1 MFKFCCISAI
11 ESGLNAAQSRNQLI
25 GTQNLFIGTKESIF
39 WNTFDQAGH
48 ELFC

>member
-1 MFKFCCISAI
+1 MSNFRCISVI
-11 ESGLNAAQSRNQLI
+11 ESGLNGAQSRNLLI

-39 WNTFDQAGH
+39 WNTFDQAGD